1 MNSVMRYFLFIL
13 FILTGISSRAQ
24 ITEYHPSIGWNY
36 VKSQDLGMVDGMWY
50 NTEFAAEK
58 GFDYI
63 FIMNHK
69 IDSAMASI
77 QVFNLQDEY
86 VKAKNSD
93 TSMQIIDMPF
103 DVSESGVY
111 RVFFGV
117 NDKRSGVSKHQVQ
130 FMLVRR
136 KKV

>member
-1 MNSVMRYFLFIL
+1 MRYFIVLLLIFS
-13 FILTGISSRAQ
+13 GIFAKAQ
-24 ITEYHPSIGWNY
+24 VTEYHPSIGWGY
-36 VKSQDLGMVDGMWY
+36 VKSQSLTMVDGMWY

-63 FIMNHK
+63 FILNHLM
-69 IDSAMASI
+69 DSAMASI
-77 QVFNLQDEY
+77 QVFNLEDEY
-86 VKAKNSD
+86 VKAKNTD
-93 TSMQIIDMPF
+93 TSMKVIDLPF
-103 DVSESGVY
+103 DVKESGVY

-117 NDKRSGVSKHQVQ
+117 NDQKGSVNKHDVQ

>member
-1 MNSVMRYFLFIL
+1 MRLFTTLFLIS
-13 FILTGISSRAQ
+13 IGICAIGQ
-24 ITEYHPSIGWNY
+24 TKEYNPSIGWGY
-36 VKSQDLGMVDGMWY
+36 VKSQDLTMIDGMWY

-69 IDSAMASI
+69 LDSAMASI
-77 QVFNLQDEY
+77 QVFNLQDEQ
-86 VKAKNSD
+86 VMSKNTD
-93 TSMQIIDMPF
+93 TSMKIIDLPF
-103 DVSESGVY
+103 YVIESGVY
-111 RVFFGV
+111 RVFFGI
-117 NDKRSGVSKHQVQ
+117 NDKKGKINEHSVQ

>member
-1 MNSVMRYFLFIL
+1 MRFYSVFLLVILGLNSN
-13 FILTGISSRAQ
+13 AQ
-24 ITEYHPSIGWNY
+24 ITEYNPSIGWNY
-36 VKSQDLGMVDGMWY
+36 VKSQELVMVDGLWY
-50 NTEFAAEK
+50 NTEFAAEI

-69 IDSAMASI
+69 LDSAMASI

-86 VKAKNSD
+86 ISIKNRD
-93 TSMQIIDMPF
+93 TSNKILDLTF
-103 DVSESGVY
+103 DVKDSGVY
-111 RVFFGV
+111 RVFFGI
-117 NDKRSGVSKHQVQ
+117 NDKKGSVDNHDVQ